1 MKTQYNKHIY
11 TTSMK
16 QVYIERV
23 VYDRCVQSRIHAV
36 KMRKLCV
43 KFVKFKFINKDNNMC
58 IIQYYYY

>member
-1 MKTQYNKHIY
+1 
-11 TTSMK
+11 MK